1 MKEVIQIRIL
11 LTGANGAM
19 GHNVIEVLENHNTLE
34 IVAGVDRHSAT
45 TSPFPIFETIE
56 ACNIPVDCIIDFSH
70 YSVVPSLIQYAI
82 QHKTPIVICTTGLTD
97 EAEKL
102 IVEASKVIPV
112 FRSGNMSLGINLL
125 IALAKKAATLLEDDF
140 DIEIIEKHH
149 NKKVDAPSGT
159 AKMIADGINDVLKSP
174 KTLQYGRHGTET
186 KRSENEMTI
195 HAVRG
200 GTIVG
205 DHDVIFA
212 GIDEVITITHNAQS
226 KKVFAKGAVNAA
238 IFLESQAPGLYDMN
252 HIFGN
257 L

>member
-1 MKEVIQIRIL
+1 
-11 LTGANGAM
+11 M
-19 GHNVIEVLENHNTLE
+19 GHNVIEVLENHNTLKV
-34 IVAGVDRHSAT
+34 VAGIDRHSVA

-56 ACNIPVDCIIDFSH
+56 ACDVTVDCIIDFSH
-70 YSVVPSLIQYAI
+70 YSVVPSLIQYAT
-82 QHKTPIVICTTGLTD
+82 QHKTPIVICTTGLT
-97 EAEKL
+97 AETEEL
-102 IVEASKVIPV
+102 IAQASKVIPV

-125 IALAKKAATLLEDDF
+125 IALAKKAATLLEADF

-159 AKMIADGINDVLKSP
+159 AKMIAEGINDALKSP
-174 KTLQYGRHGTET
+174 KTLLYGRHGNET
-186 KRSENEMTI
+186 KRSESEMTL

-200 GTIVG
+200 GSIVG
-205 DHDVIFA
+205 DHDVLFA
-212 GIDEVITITHNAQS
+212 GIDEVITISHSAQS

-238 IFLESQAPGLYDMN
+238 LFLESQAPGLYDMT